1 MSLYSDRYQKYVGKY
16 CEITWVETTE
26 ELKPGQTKPEKHK
39 KTITTRG
46 LVEAIQEPKFGRDY
60 LDIRDD
66 RDIYLDSIK
75 VIHELETEEAAAH

>member
-1 MSLYSDRYQKYVGKY
+1 MSIYSDRYKKYVGKY

-39 KTITTRG
+39 ETITTRG
-46 LVEAIQEPKFGRDY
+46 LVESIHEPKFGRDY

-75 VIHELETEEAAAH
+75 AIHELETEEATV